1 MAITLETKFYDGSA
15 WKNLSKVV
23 FTSPNMDSPNTAGT
37 RSHIFPGGGIP
48 LGLWYEDASNMYRIE
63 DDQILTDTQYDN
75 DDYTATSGTSI
86 FSGVRS
92 VNFTVT
98 EGEAYDCRLT
108 AWDDVTHNTTSN
120 EVLQGDYCKASAY
133 CYYWE
138 GTTYTTPDSIT
149 TVVSGSYNQ
158 TLKGDTF
165 YYGDF
170 DIRYRTGTNLNGD
183 VVVFKPILY
192 NIPGLLSYGIH
203 DFVITLHY
211 SYT

>member
-1 MAITLETKFYDGSA
+1 MAITLTTTFYNGSSWA
-15 WKNLSKVV
+15 DLSKVV

-48 LGLWYEDASNMYRIE
+48 LGTWYEDASNMYRIE
-63 DDQILTDTQYDN
+63 DEQVLTDTQYDN

-86 FSGVRS
+86 FSGRRC

-108 AWDDVTHNTTSN
+108 AWDDVSHNSTSN
-120 EVLQGDYCKASAY
+120 EILQGDYCKASIY
-133 CYYWE
+133 TFYWE
-138 GTTYTTPDSIT
+138 GADYMSPSSIT
-149 TVVSGSYNQ
+149 TVSGASYNQ

-170 DIRYRTGTNLNGD
+170 DIRYRTGANLNGD
-183 VVVFKPILY
+183 VVVFKPMLY
-192 NIPGLLSYGIH
+192 NIPGSISYGVH
-203 DFVITLHY
+203 DFVICLHY